1 MYETSDALGGW
12 VLFLWNQMLGHEPGS
27 KRKLPGCLS
36 SSPRTVQAGA
46 TGAPI
51 GKLTS
56 ANFDLWVQNP
66 EMHQQHMAQSL
77 EQQQEQL
84 QQDGRVSRIC

>member
-1 MYETSDALGGW
+1 M
-12 VLFLWNQMLGHEPGS
+12 LFLRNQILEHES
-27 KRKLPGCLS
+27 SSDCRLPGCLS
-36 SSPRTVQAGA
+36 SSPPFVQAGA
-46 TGAPI
+46 TEAPN

-56 ANFDLWVQNP
+56 ANLDLRVQNP
-66 EMHQQHMAQSL
+66 GMHQQHMAQSL